1 MEESSPTKVLNN
13 KSIFRNGLFEIVKNC
28 KDLLNKRFDEK
39 ISKACQWWFQ
49 KTKSIIA
56 FKLVDRYLVH
66 FQVYERSRNA
76 FRIFHNV
83 LNYKSSFNIL
93 YV

>member
-39 ISKACQWWFQ
+39 ISKACQ
-49 KTKSIIA
+49 
-56 FKLVDRYLVH
+56 
-66 FQVYERSRNA
+66 
-76 FRIFHNV
+76 
-83 LNYKSSFNIL
+83 
-93 YV
+93 